1 MNYVN
6 NGSEYIANAASMEE
20 QCEHITDHSWSLH
33 GVKAPLCETQLN
45 EVVFRLDAVSC
56 CHWGCHGGDH
66 TIEYIAGKITSS
78 ARASLRLLRMGFYD
92 ESLGITRSIGEATN
106 LLQLFA
112 IDKEKLQE
120 WLALDES
127 SRMKKYSPAK
137 VRLTLE
143 QAGSHVPMNRE
154 TYALLSGISAH
165 TTPDTHP
172 NSYLAGERP
181 TSGGHYNPIAA
192 LACLNE
198 LGFAAAMATLSLN
211 AILDLPKEIKIA
223 NLTEAKQLIA
233 NVGKLRM
240 TSLNELQNANKL
252 Q

>member
-1 MNYVN
+1 MTHVN
-6 NGSEYIANAASMEE
+6 NGSEYIANAATLEE
-20 QCEHITDHSWSLH
+20 HCESITDQSWALH
-33 GVKAPLCETQLN
+33 GIKAPLCEKKLS
-45 EVVFRLDAVSC
+45 EVIYRLDAASC

-78 ARASLRLLRMGFYD
+78 ARASLRLLRMGYYD

-112 IDKEKLQE
+112 IDREKLQD
-120 WLALDES
+120 WLALDEP

-143 QAGSHVPMNRE
+143 QAGSHVPMNKE

-198 LGFAAAMATLSLN
+198 LGFSAAMATLALN
-211 AILDLPKEIKIA
+211 AILDLPNEVKIA
-223 NLTEAKQLIA
+223 NLNESKELIS
-233 NVGKLRM
+233 NVGRLRM
-240 TSLNELQNANKL
+240 TCLNEFQNANKL